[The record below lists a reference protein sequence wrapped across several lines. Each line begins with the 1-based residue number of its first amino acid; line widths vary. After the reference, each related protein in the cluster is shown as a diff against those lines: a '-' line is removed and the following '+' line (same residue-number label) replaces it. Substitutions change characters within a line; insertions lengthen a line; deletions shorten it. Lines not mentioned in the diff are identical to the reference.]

1 MIFLKRIIS
10 SNYIFYSLFFIF
22 LFIFFTQI
30 HPLVPFDSDDWE
42 YLVTDR
48 GFLPSLRNWNPSK
61 VLPECLHAIVGFIA
75 AFILNPIIHDY
86 VTSII
91 CTHSIVVSLFIII
104 YLLSAQNLIEWKF
117 NISRICSHIII
128 IIFFILHFLILCT
141 QTANNEYLF
150 YSHDCTC
157 YYHYI
162 IPSLLCAA
170 LVMWLLTYNVNK
182 IKQTYKISILAI
194 VTYFALFSS
203 LYSNIILVVF
213 IGCQLLTNLISQF
226 YHKQLKVSKF
236 FKQHVYHFTVLALW
250 FVVLW
255 YEGNGRR
262 GNSYGLLH
270 APLFLFI
277 KQTILVFF
285 HTRLNIKFVL
295 LSVALLF
302 VLRIYTCKKEKC
314 KWYYIGKEQVIL
326 IASMILSTIYLILL
340 SSRVDISYILRSDV
354 IFSYAFFLLL
364 LIILGYSYL
373 CSNIKL
379 IRVISPF
386 VIFVLFFEI
395 NSNNQV
401 FKDVQ
406 HEHGL
411 NAQKC
416 LSISKDLVHQ
426 VVLSDVAGK
435 DTLVLNVPR
444 FKEEDN
450 WPLSIYTS
458 ENFGIT
464 LYKHGITKRKI
475 TTIFKTTR

>member
-1 MIFLKRIIS
+1 MIFLKKVIS
-10 SNYIFYSLFFIF
+10 SNTIFYSLFFIF

-42 YLVTDR
+42 YLITDR

-75 AFILNPIIHDY
+75 AYIINPIIHDY
-86 VTSII
+86 ITSII
-91 CTHSIVVSLFIII
+91 CTHSIVVSTFITI
-104 YLLSAQNLIEWKF
+104 YLVSAQNLIEWKYK
-117 NISRICSHIII
+117 ISRICSNIII
-128 IIFFILHFLILCT
+128 IIFFLLHFFILCT
-141 QTANNEYLF
+141 QTSNNEHLF

-170 LVMWLLTYNVNK
+170 LVMWLLTNNVNK
-182 IKQTYKISILAI
+182 IKQTYKISVLAI

-213 IGCQLLTNLISQF
+213 IGCQLVIDLIFHF
-226 YHKQLKVSKF
+226 YYKSFKYSNF
-236 FKQHVYHFTVLALW
+236 FKQHLYHLIVLVLW

-270 APLFLFI
+270 APLFFFI
-277 KQTILVFF
+277 KQTILIFL
-285 HTRLNIKFVL
+285 HTRFNLKFIL
-295 LSVALLF
+295 LTVALF
-302 VLRIYTCKKEKC
+302 FILRIYVCKKEKY
-314 KWYYIGKEQVIL
+314 KWYYLGKDEMIL

-340 SSRVDISYILRSDV
+340 SSRVDTSYILRGDV
-354 IFSYAFFLLL
+354 ILSYAFFLLL
-364 LIILGYSYL
+364 LIILGFSYL

-379 IRVISPF
+379 IKVIAPF

-406 HEHGL
+406 NEHGL

-426 VVLSDVAGK
+426 VILADVAGK
-435 DTLVLNVPR
+435 DTIVLNVPR

-450 WPLSIYTS
+450 WPLSTYTS

-475 TTIFKTTR
+475 TTIFKTSR